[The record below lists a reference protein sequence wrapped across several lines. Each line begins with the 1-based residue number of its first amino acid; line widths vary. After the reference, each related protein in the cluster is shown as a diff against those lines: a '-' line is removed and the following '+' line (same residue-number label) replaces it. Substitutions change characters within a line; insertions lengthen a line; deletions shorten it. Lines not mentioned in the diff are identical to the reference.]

1 MNEKVVFQ
9 EIYLYTKLYGKLL
22 LFLYTNA
29 FNYQKSYEK
38 DAGLF

>member
-22 LFLYTNA
+22 LFLHANA